1 MFMDNDK
8 LNNPASAGNAANP
21 APEQPAPRSY
31 TDPFGSVGF
40 EAAPSGQ
47 PIPEQKP
54 EPIPIPNPTVA
65 TPKEKISKKTIILI
79 VILVVLIAAAA
90 VGAILI
96 FKPFDQKPAK
106 KTPSSSQVTPD
117 TPEEPAKK
125 DDTEGE
131 KITDEATIKAL
142 KIKANTILSA
152 GSITE
157 DSDSIMTDTYI
168 TSTRALQS
176 MSDSTKLAI
185 VLDFSKATEA
195 TAKNIN
201 DMADNTYQSFGFTGR
216 NSVLGLYYLPYN
228 TAVENAY
235 NSTFGKSEI
244 GIVFPGTLATD
255 RSDYEFVYDNMHKGF
270 FLRPKN
276 SPGSKTFYTYDV
288 TTKDDQYYVYFAAGS
303 SLYNADEK
311 GNIDYDNGTDYLDY
325 DCVNKAKDGSFRMM
339 VTEVNY
345 KDYAHYR
352 LVFTKDGDN
361 YLFQKLEKLE

>member
-21 APEQPAPRSY
+21 APEQPAPQSY

-65 TPKEKISKKTIILI
+65 TPKVSKKTIILI

-106 KTPSSSQVTPD
+106 KTPSSSQVTPG

-131 KITDEATIKAL
+131 KITDEATIKTL
-142 KIKANTILSA
+142 RGKANLILSA
-152 GSITE
+152 GAITGDGE
-157 DSDSIMTDTYI
+157 SVMTDTYF
-168 TSTRALQS
+168 TSTRSLQN
-176 MSDSTKLAI
+176 MTDGEKFAI
-185 VLDFSKATEA
+185 ILDFDKAADA
-195 TAKNIN
+195 TPKNIN
-201 DMADNTYQSFGFTGR
+201 DMADNTVNSFGFTSR
-216 NSVLGLYYLPYN
+216 NAVLGLKYLPYN
-228 TAVENAY
+228 ATVEQAY
-235 NSTFGKSEI
+235 NSTFGKADI
-244 GIVFPGTLATD
+244 LFPTTLVTS
-255 RSDYEFVYDNMHKGF
+255 RSDVEFVYDKMHNGF
-270 FLRPKN
+270 FLRTKYA
-276 SPGSKTFYTYDV
+276 PGSKAFYTYDF
-288 TTKDDQYYVYFAAGS
+288 TTKDDNYYAYVAAGCS
-303 SLYNADEK
+303 VYGEDENGDTDYN
-311 GNIDYDNGTDYLDY
+311 NGAGYLDY
-325 DCVNKAKDGSFRMM
+325 DCSKEDKSGGFLMM
-339 VTEVNY
+339 INDINY